1 MHRPSIIEPL
11 DHIIILAGALDPT
24 PEVILLKLVL
34 VAQLQDTGL
43 KGDDLLGGQRLA
55 QSVGVLE
62 F

>member
-1 MHRPSIIEPL
+1 MHRPSVIEPL
-11 DHIIILAGALDPT
+11 HNIIILAGAFDPT

-34 VAQLQDTGL
+34 VAQLQDAGL